1 MSVEVEIILFFWTI
15 YLSLTIICFVGA
27 MRFKD
32 AQYVIAKKKIENQ
45 TFLDV
50 EQYHQQQIDLL
61 NQKQIF
67 ELLKDVYSFV

>member
-1 MSVEVEIILFFWTI
+1 
-15 YLSLTIICFVGA
+15 